1 MLARTSLP
9 GAADAEEKLYGS
21 VLAPPPPHSAPLLL
35 TDEWQTKIMQKKKKE
50 EGEEAENQ
58 QKARRSGTE
67 LGRRSASV
75 VCRAQASAL
84 SQLIFF
90 GKARSTEWL
99 EGLYITGC
107 VFLTDKPSLTFILT

>member
-1 MLARTSLP
+1 ML
-9 GAADAEEKLYGS
+9 
-21 VLAPPPPHSAPLLL
+21 
-35 TDEWQTKIMQKKKKE
+35 KE
-50 EGEEAENQ
+50 EEENQ
-58 QKARRSGTE
+58 RKARRSGTE
-67 LGRRSASV
+67 LGRASSSV
-75 VCRAQASAL
+75 VCGAQASAL